1 MPMKVLD
8 DELLRAK
15 NRGVKIEFV
24 TSYKRDVP
32 FYIFYDNDFLMRHL
46 GKQGI
51 DIYEY
56 TETYLHGK
64 AMMIDD
70 SIINIGSLNMD
81 SYSWYGNNEFN
92 LEISND

>member
-32 FYIFYDNDFLMRHL
+32 FYIFYDNDFLM
-46 GKQGI
+46 
-51 DIYEY
+51 
-56 TETYLHGK
+56 
-64 AMMIDD
+64 
-70 SIINIGSLNMD
+70 
-81 SYSWYGNNEFN
+81 
-92 LEISND
+92 